1 MRVEVEDKDR
11 YGRIVGRVFA
21 GGVAVNVE
29 MVRRGFAWWFR
40 TYAKKSADLATAE
53 AAEARRLAAEVAD
66 KVLANP
72 VMGYLQEATADLHE
86 PGRYIDEV
94 LRK

>member
-53 AAEARRLAAEVAD
+53 TEAKNAGRGLWAD
-66 KVLANP
+66 KAP
-72 VMGYLQEATADLHE
+72 VPPWEF
-86 PGRYIDEV
+86 
-94 LRK
+94 RKNAGNQKDFAGN